1 LSQGW
6 KNLGEVGT
14 LVTIA
19 LHLLDKQMQGHWP
32 TLRKKFRNDGESGCA
47 CFSS

>member
-6 KNLGEVGT
+6 KNLGEGGT

-19 LHLLDKQMQGHWP
+19 LHLL
-32 TLRKKFRNDGESGCA
+32 
-47 CFSS
+47 